1 MKRSKVLV
9 VDSLPPVEPIV
20 ESIDN
25 FTNNRKLVS
34 VFETKCGKGKL
45 IMSAMDILSEGSDK
59 PEIQQMLYSLVTYM
73 NSESFAP
80 GRCLAKRISEA

>member
-34 VFETKCGKGKL
+34 VFETKCGK
-45 IMSAMDILSEGSDK
+45 E
-59 PEIQQMLYSLVTYM
+59 
-73 NSESFAP
+73 N
-80 GRCLAKRISEA
+80 